1 MTRFVNFSISSLFV
15 CLLLVVLCSPAQ
27 AFFGGGTVTKVEMQF
42 DNGKTVTVDS
52 GTNLGEACAKAGAS
66 IRYGCKEG
74 KCGACTVKVNGAKAK
89 PCVAKVPKS
98 AKPVSVVTEK

>member
-1 MTRFVNFSISSLFV
+1 MSRLLKLCMASFIL
-15 CLLLVVLCSPAQ
+15 CLLIITNPVQ

-52 GTNLGEACAKAGAS
+52 GTNLGDACSKAGAN

-74 KCGACTVKVNGAKAK
+74 KCGACTVTLNGSKAK
-89 PCVAKVPKS
+89 PCVAKVPKKS
-98 AKPVSVVTEK
+98 KITVVTKK